1 MFQLVTARN
10 GKKRW
15 LSGTEGLIRKMSLL
29 CYRRFR
35 PVSLIGEREVPC
47 PMLIQRELE
56 SCVIQNVIIVIF
68 HGMVLLEFRSHHVV
82 WHGVFHM
89 FFPPFSVFFTT
100 KKKDGGQKPQQR
112 SLMAVMAGK
121 GWKWS
126 GMPTPPTRRS

>member
-1 MFQLVTARN
+1 MAFNMFQLVTARN

-89 FFPPFSVFFTT
+89 FFPPFSVFLQP
-100 KKKDGGQKPQQR
+100 KKKMGVR
-112 SLMAVMAGK
+112 SLNK
-121 GWKWS
+121 GH
-126 GMPTPPTRRS
+126 